1 MARGAAVKPKC
12 GSAPSTTLSMS
23 AAGSVAASSTAEMKA
38 CIWGLVTAG
47 GVAAV
52 RAEVGVGAA
61 TVGGAAV
68 AAITAGAEGAAAVA
82 AAALGAGVAVVVPEP
97 SPLGGVIMY
106 DGMGSPRF
114 SNSIMQVRYAAALHR
129 GKRGLA

>member
-1 MARGAAVKPKC
+1 MC
-12 GSAPSTTLSMS
+12 GSAPSTMLSMS

-38 CIWGLVTAG
+38 CIWGLVIAG

-52 RAEVGVGAA
+52 RAEVGAGAA

-68 AAITAGAEGAAAVA
+68 AAVTAGAEGAVAVVTA
-82 AAALGAGVAVVVPEP
+82 GLGAGIAVVVPEP

-106 DGMGSPRF
+106 DGMGNPRF
-114 SNSIMQVRYAAALHR
+114 SNSVTRV
-129 GKRGLA
+129 

>member
-1 MARGAAVKPKC
+1 ML
-12 GSAPSTTLSMS
+12 SISTV
-23 AAGSVAASSTAEMKA
+23 GSVATSSTAEMKA

-52 RAEVGVGAA
+52 RAEVGAGAT

-68 AAITAGAEGAAAVA
+68 AAVTAGAGGAAVVVTAG
-82 AAALGAGVAVVVPEP
+82 LGADIAVVVPEP

-114 SNSIMQVRYAAALHR
+114 SNSVTQVRYAAALHR
-129 GKRGLA
+129 GERGLV

>member
-1 MARGAAVKPKC
+1 MARGAAAKPKC

-23 AAGSVAASSTAEMKA
+23 AAGSAAASSTAEMKA

-47 GVAAV
+47 GVATV
-52 RAEVGVGAA
+52 KAEVGAGAA

-68 AAITAGAEGAAAVA
+68 AAVTAGAGGAAAVVTVG
-82 AAALGAGVAVVVPEP
+82 LGAGIAVVMPEP
-97 SPLGGVIMY
+97 SPLGAVIMY

-114 SNSIMQVRYAAALHR
+114 SNSITRV
-129 GKRGLA
+129 